1 MNKLLLSTVSVMAF
15 ATAAT
20 QAAETSQNQQS
31 SELIKSAE
39 QAITL
44 NDLIPDTNLSGSVK
58 QQASSALALDAAVSL
73 SKRMFAVRK
82 DKRTERTLAR
92 SE

>member
-20 QAAETSQNQQS
+20 QAAETPQHQPS
-31 SELIKSAE
+31 SELVNAAH

-44 NDLIPDTNLSGSVK
+44 NDLITDTDVSGSVK

-73 SKRMFAVRK
+73 SKRLFAVRN
-82 DKRTERTLAR
+82 DKRAERNLAR